1 MLLNG
6 KEQITSRVV
15 TQITNTTLENGGTL
29 HDKIETHYSPINSH
43 VDNAFSAAIVPLAI
57 ALGISGVIA
66 VSNWTAPSQC
76 QSQAQVQSA
85 DK

>member
-1 MLLNG
+1 MLNG

-43 VDNAFSAAIVPLAI
+43 VDNALSGVLVPLAI
-57 ALGISGVIA
+57 AVGFCGVIA
-66 VSNWTAPSQC
+66 VSNWTAPQQQKSSTSSICSNQ
-76 QSQAQVQSA
+76 
-85 DK
+85 

>member
-43 VDNAFSAAIVPLAI
+43 VDNALSGVLVPLAI
-57 ALGISGVIA
+57 AA
-66 VSNWTAPSQC
+66 KHVSPYL
-76 QSQAQVQSA
+76 
-85 DK
+85 

>member
-29 HDKIETHYSPINSH
+29 HDKIETHYSPVNSH
-43 VDNAFSAAIVPLAI
+43 VDNALSGVLMPLAI
-57 ALGISGVIA
+57 SAGLCAFVA
-66 VSNWTAPSQC
+66 VSNLTAPSQC

-85 DK
+85 HK

>member
-1 MLLNG
+1 MLFNG

-43 VDNAFSAAIVPLAI
+43 VDNAVSGVLMPLAI
-57 ALGISGVIA
+57 AAGLCAFVA
-66 VSNWTAPSQC
+66 VSNLTAPSQC

>member
-29 HDKIETHYSPINSH
+29 HDKIETHYSPVNSH
-43 VDNAFSAAIVPLAI
+43 VDNALSGVLVPLAI
-57 ALGISGVIA
+57 AAGLCAFVA
-66 VSNWTAPSQC
+66 VSNWTAP
-76 QSQAQVQSA
+76 QSQSRTSSICSNQ
-85 DK
+85 

>member
-29 HDKIETHYSPINSH
+29 YDKIETRYSPINSH
-43 VDNAFSAAIVPLAI
+43 VDNAVSGVLMPLAI
-57 ALGISGVIA
+57 AAGFCA
-66 VSNWTAPSQC
+66 VFAVANWTAPSQC